1 MGIQAQSV
9 LTAAAMMIKALLL
22 VALAAVVSA
31 QQIGIRNV
39 IRKEVEPG
47 SRELDFNHQGRLVV
61 RQGPAKVSYEVD
73 RVPYV
78 IPSRA
83 AHTPRQQVISSNS
96 GYSEGPPA
104 SWTFYEDSLAD

>member
-31 QQIGIRNV
+31 QQIGIRNA

-47 SRELDFNHQGRLVV
+47 SRELGFNHQGRLVV

-78 IPSRA
+78 IPARRSS
-83 AHTPRQQVISSNS
+83 PRTADILK
-96 GYSEGPPA
+96 GPPA
-104 SWTFYEDSLAD
+104 SWTFYEDSLADQP